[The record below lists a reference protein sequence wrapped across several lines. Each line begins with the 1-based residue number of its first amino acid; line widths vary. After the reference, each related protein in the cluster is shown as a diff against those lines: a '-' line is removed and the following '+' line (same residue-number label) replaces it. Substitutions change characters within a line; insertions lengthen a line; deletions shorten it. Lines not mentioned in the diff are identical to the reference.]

1 MMRNLQEVCMSFRR
15 LVAAAVL
22 LVSST
27 AYGDAPGVYALT
39 GATVHPVSGPDVSN
53 GVVVIRN
60 GLIEAAGANATVPAD
75 ATVIDLKGMHV
86 YPGLIDAQTSLGF
99 ASPAPRRGPGGGG
112 GGGAAAAA
120 RAERPAEPTADSLAI
135 RNANISDDD
144 AEARRAIGVTTVLIA
159 PASGIFNGQSA
170 LVNLGSGPIESRVI
184 KSPAALQISFNP
196 RPTWTYPDSLMG
208 VVSYIR
214 QTFFDAQQ
222 HVAATE
228 IYGRSPAGYERPR
241 ESPALDAL
249 RPVLRR
255 DLPVVFV
262 ADSDTMMRRAMA
274 IAKEMNVRY
283 VLSGARGGYE
293 LAGELKNVP
302 VLVSVR
308 WPTAPTDKEDREDQ
322 PLRVIRERQLQPTT
336 PSVLAKNG
344 VQFALVSG
352 AGKAGDFIP
361 GIRKAIESGLSAD
374 DALRATTIAPA
385 RIFGVDRQLGT
396 LERGKIANV
405 IVSDKPLFEKEAKV
419 RRVFVDGRE
428 IRLPADDRKRG
439 DDAPSTSPI
448 DGTWALTVRAPEGSI
463 AIQVTLHAEDGKVS
477 GTFAGDR
484 GSGDLR
490 SGTFDGTAI
499 DFAISANAQNDAE
512 ASDWV
517 FRGTVTGN
525 TMTGTVATTIGNFE
539 FSGSRSK

>member
-1 MMRNLQEVCMSFRR
+1 MSLRR
-15 LVAAAVL
+15 LVAIAVL
-22 LVSST
+22 LISVT
-27 AYGDAPGVYALT
+27 ARGDAPGVYALT
-39 GATVHPVSGPDVSN
+39 GATVHPVSGPAVPN

-60 GLIEAAGANATVPAD
+60 GLIEAAGANAAIPPD
-75 ATVIDLKGMHV
+75 ATVIDVAGMHV

-99 ASPAPRRGPGGGG
+99 TTPTTARRGPGGGG
-112 GGGAAAAA
+112 AA
-120 RAERPAEPTADSLAI
+120 RAQTERPAEPTPDFLAV
-135 RNANISDDD
+135 RNANISEDD
-144 AEARRAIGVTTVLIA
+144 AEARRAIGVTTVLTA
-159 PASGIFNGQSA
+159 PAHGIFNGQSA
-170 LVNLGSGPIESRVI
+170 IVNLGSGPMESRVI
-184 KSPAALQISFNP
+184 KSPVALQISFSP

-228 IYGRSPAGYERPR
+228 VYGRSPSGLERPA

-262 ADSDTMMRRAMA
+262 ADTDTMMRRAMA
-274 IAKEMNVRY
+274 IAREMNLRY

-293 LAGELKNVP
+293 LASELENVP

-308 WPTAPTDKEDREDQ
+308 WPIAPTDKEEREEQ

-336 PSVLAKNG
+336 PAVLAKNG
-344 VQFALVSG
+344 VTFALVSG
-352 AGKAGDFIP
+352 PGKAGDFLP
-361 GIRKAIESGLSAD
+361 GIRKAVDNGLSAE
-374 DALRATTIAPA
+374 DALRATTLTPA
-385 RIFGVDRQLGT
+385 RIFGVDRQLGS

-405 IVSDKPLFEKEAKV
+405 VVSDKPLFDKDAKV

-428 IRLPADDRKRG
+428 IRLPADDAKK
-439 DDAPSTSPI
+439 DDAPSESPI
-448 DGTWALTVRAPEGSI
+448 DGTWALTVRAPQGNV
-463 AIQVTLHAEDGKVS
+463 AIQVTLRAEDGKLS
-477 GTFAGDR
+477 GTFSGER
-484 GSGDLR
+484 GSGDIR
-490 SGTFDGTAI
+490 GGTFDGTAF
-499 DFAISANAQNDAE
+499 DFTISTNAQNEAE

-517 FRGTVTGN
+517 FRGTLSGD
-525 TMTGTVATTIGNFE
+525 TMNGTVSTTIGNFE

>member
-1 MMRNLQEVCMSFRR
+1 MMLRR
-15 LVAAAVL
+15 LVAFAVL
-22 LVSST
+22 LISVT
-27 AYGDAPGVYALT
+27 AYGEAPGVYALT
-39 GATVHPVSGPDVSN
+39 GATVHPVSGPAVAN

-60 GLIEAAGANATVPAD
+60 GLIEAAGANAAIPPD
-75 ATVIDLKGMHV
+75 ATVIDVAGMHV

-99 ASPAPRRGPGGGG
+99 TTPSTRRGGGGGG

-120 RAERPAEPTADSLAI
+120 RAERPAEPTPDFLAV
-135 RNANISDDD
+135 RNAGISDDD
-144 AEARRAIGVTTVLIA
+144 AEARRAIGVTTVLTA
-159 PASGIFNGQSA
+159 PAHGIFNGQSA
-170 LVNLGSGPIESRVI
+170 IVNLGGGPIESRVI

-214 QTFFDAQQ
+214 QTFFDAQR
-222 HVAATE
+222 HVIATE
-228 IYGRSPAGYERPR
+228 VYGRSPAGLERPQ
-241 ESPALDAL
+241 ESAALDAL

-262 ADSDTMMRRAMA
+262 ADTDTMMRRAMA
-274 IAKEMNVRY
+274 IAKEMNLRY

-308 WPTAPTDKEDREDQ
+308 WPVAPADKDDREEQ

-336 PSVLAKNG
+336 PSVLARNG
-344 VQFALVSG
+344 VSFALVSG
-352 AGKAGDFIP
+352 PGKAGDFLP
-361 GIRKAIESGLSAD
+361 GIRKAIENGLSAD

-385 RIFGVDRQLGT
+385 RIFGVDRQLGS

-405 IVSDKPLFEKEAKV
+405 IVSDKPLFEKDAKV
-419 RRVFVDGRE
+419 KRVFVDGRE
-428 IRLPADDRKRG
+428 IRLAADDRATG
-439 DDAPSTSPI
+439 DDAPSSSPV
-448 DGTWALTVRAPEGSI
+448 DGTWALTVRTPSGNVS
-463 AIQVTLHAEDGKVS
+463 IQVTLRAEDGKLS
-477 GTFAGDR
+477 GTFSGDR
-484 GSGDLR
+484 GSGELR
-490 SGTFDGTAI
+490 GGSFDGTAI
-499 DFAISANAQNDAE
+499 DFSISVNAENEAE

-517 FRGTVTGN
+517 FRGTVSGD
-525 TMTGTVATTIGNFE
+525 TMSGTVATTIGNFE

>member
-1 MMRNLQEVCMSFRR
+1 MMLRR
-15 LVAAAVL
+15 LVAFAFL
-22 LVSST
+22 LSSVT
-27 AYGDAPGVYALT
+27 SYADAPGVYALT
-39 GATVHPVSGPDVSN
+39 GATVHPVSGPAVAN

-60 GLIEAAGANATVPAD
+60 GLIEAAGANAAIPPD
-75 ATVIDLKGMHV
+75 ATVIDVAGMHV

-99 ASPAPRRGPGGGG
+99 AAAPARRGPGGGG
-112 GGGAAAAA
+112 GGGGAAA
-120 RAERPAEPTADSLAI
+120 RAERPAEPTPDALAV

-144 AEARRAIGVTTVLIA
+144 AEARRAIGVTTVVTA
-159 PASGIFNGQSA
+159 PAQGIFNGQSA
-170 LVNLGSGPIESRVI
+170 IVNLGSGPIESRVI

-228 IYGRSPAGYERPR
+228 VYGRSPAGFERPR

-262 ADSDTMMRRAMA
+262 ADSDTMLRRAMA
-274 IAKEMNVRY
+274 IAKEMNLRY
-283 VLSGARGGYE
+283 VLSGARGGYN

-302 VLVSVR
+302 VLVSVK
-308 WPTAPTDKEDREDQ
+308 WPAAPSDKEDREEQ
-322 PLRVIRERQLQPTT
+322 PLRLIRERQLQPTT
-336 PSVLAKNG
+336 PSVLQKNG
-344 VQFALVSG
+344 VSFALVSG
-352 AGKAGDFIP
+352 PGKAGDFLP
-361 GIRKAIESGLSAD
+361 GIRKAIENGLSAD

-385 RIFGVDRQLGT
+385 RIFGIDRQLGS

-405 IVSDKPLFEKEAKV
+405 IVSDKPLFDKDAKV
-419 RRVFVDGRE
+419 KRVFVDGRE
-428 IRLPADDRKRG
+428 IRLPADDRKRE
-439 DDAPSTSPI
+439 DAPSEGPI
-448 DGTWALTVRAPEGSI
+448 DGSWALTVRTPQGNV
-463 AIQVTLHAEDGKVS
+463 AIQVALRVEDGKLS
-477 GTFAGDR
+477 GTFSGDR
-484 GSGDLR
+484 GSGDIR
-490 SGTFDGTAI
+490 GGSFDGTAVE
-499 DFAISANAQNDAE
+499 FTISAQNEAE

-517 FRGTVTGN
+517 FRGTVSGD
-525 TMTGTVATTIGNFE
+525 TMNGSVATTLGNFE